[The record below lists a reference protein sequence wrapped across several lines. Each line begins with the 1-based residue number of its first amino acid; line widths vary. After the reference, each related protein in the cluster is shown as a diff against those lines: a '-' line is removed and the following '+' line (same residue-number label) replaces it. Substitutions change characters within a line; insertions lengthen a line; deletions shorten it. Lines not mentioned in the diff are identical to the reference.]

1 MRERAHTEG
10 AGFVCARVCCACARV
25 LACACA
31 HPHARYTQ
39 VMRDGED
46 TREKKK
52 MQKYEDE
59 ELVER
64 DKYGRVLTRVPPK
77 KGQVHCIKLR
87 LLH

>member
-1 MRERAHTEG
+1 
-10 AGFVCARVCCACARV
+10 
-25 LACACA
+25 
-31 HPHARYTQ
+31 
-39 VMRDGED
+39 MRDGED